1 MASIISVTAGKLLL
15 EFLKGYDD
23 DPFGEQGL
31 VIVKQLLDFAFPKR
45 TLEEIIS
52 SEELRDLMT
61 SAAAQYNFRK
71 KPLFLAFSSFILEKS
86 PSEIKK
92 MNGNQIKS
100 ELIALIADDI
110 DRPLPSLQLERSSYD
125 LSGNPESAAVVR
137 NSLEG
142 ALINTT
148 ASLFVYLLIG
158 TDDNLGK
165 IFLELDTNIRLTAER
180 LKSINPLYSFLRAFL
195 VFKWTHVSIN
205 GCLPTLD
212 DLGVK
217 DVCKLVEKNPLKYL
231 EAIKVK
237 FLKKV
242 DTDLKIP
249 LQSLINTSQVY
260 AEKKDS
266 NLDLDLEYELIQ
278 FKKVYSKITKDLK
291 KIQSKVRS
299 NKRVSSKEFES
310 IKEVLAKEFTRIEKD
325 VSKEFSNFEKF
336 IEQSLFEEPKWFK
349 YKKTDT
355 SWQLESS
362 PTISEKIRTQMTM
375 KNAFEFEKKSKSLQ
389 KIMPIFE
396 QLGGVH
402 FALENILAHYF
413 YDRVPSRLV
422 KLVET
427 PAKRQKIKIL
437 KFLQEMRYNEG
448 IKAVRTFLIS
458 PSETLVSNLLTIGLS
473 IFKESYIKENP
484 VVSIDEEDL
493 KNPRYLKLLDIPKEL
508 LDEQSPELFF
518 GKDYFLYQIGEE
530 LINIGFHLK
539 SINGKGNDLFGLL
552 VSSAAYENAL
562 IYKQATR
569 VLGNFSGYVNSTAI
583 GNMKVCPPS
592 LKSVDDLFM

>member
-52 SEELRDLMT
+52 SEDLRDLMT

-310 IKEVLAKEFTRIEKD
+310 IKETLAKEFTRIEKEI
-325 VSKEFSNFEKF
+325 SKEFSNFEKM
-336 IEQSLFEEPKWFK
+336 IAQSLFEEPKWFK

-362 PTISEKIRTQMTM
+362 PTISDKIRTQMTM

-508 LDEQSPELFF
+508 FDEQSPELFF

-530 LINIGFHLK
+530 LI
-539 SINGKGNDLFGLL
+539 
-552 VSSAAYENAL
+552 
-562 IYKQATR
+562 
-569 VLGNFSGYVNSTAI
+569 
-583 GNMKVCPPS
+583 
-592 LKSVDDLFM
+592 